1 MGGLPLRAA
10 DGARGAGR
18 LKPFPLSAP
27 SPKPRAIARGRTG
40 GSGRARE
47 LVAIPWPP
55 RASARP
61 SPPGPVRQ
69 GPPRLPQRRGVR
81 PMGGGR
87 AGGGCTALP
96 VGSGARWPRSRRRIY
111 EWRERRAEEVC
122 ERGGAAHVT
131 ALAVRPLRPLARCTR

>member
-10 DGARGAGR
+10 GGR
-18 LKPFPLSAP
+18 VQ
-27 SPKPRAIARGRTG
+27 G
-40 GSGRARE
+40 GSGRSHAPLLSRSRTRQDRQDRWARRALE
-47 LVAIPWPP
+47 LVAIPWP

-69 GPPRLPQRRGVR
+69 GPPRLPQRRGER

-87 AGGGCTALP
+87 AGGRYTALP

-111 EWRERRAEEVC
+111 EWREQRAGEARR
-122 ERGGAAHVT
+122 RGGAAHVT
-131 ALAVRPLRPLARCTR
+131 ALAVRPLRPLALCTR